1 MASKDPRLPPEL
13 EREIFETSALLH
25 PGMRYILVLVASRVH
40 TWIEPTLYRTIA
52 PDGSERSEHILALSR
67 SKSPGFFQSA
77 VRRVILRRETHKR
90 PEILRLTPGATHVAI
105 GDRFNV
111 EPISETLL
119 EMRQIQCL
127 VARSGGL
134 AGANLL
140 DASLAVW
147 ACLTHLHFLDRW
159 SIGEEK
165 TRAFV
170 FGLPSLTHLAIESS
184 QSWHWIER
192 LVQNAHRLRILV
204 LLGWDEVSA
213 TFVAE
218 NAVKH
223 IADARLVVCAPETW
237 DESVREGY
245 NFWDVAQEFLR
256 QKTDGKVNESPFL
269 AVRAAAPGL

>member
-1 MASKDPRLPPEL
+1 
-13 EREIFETSALLH
+13 
-25 PGMRYILVLVASRVH
+25 MRYILVLVASRVH

-52 PDGSERSEHILALSR
+52 PEGSQRSEHILALSR

-77 VRRVILRRETHKR
+77 VRRVILRRRTHK
-90 PEILRLTPGATHVAI
+90 PAEILRLAAGATHVAI
-105 GDRFNV
+105 GDRFNF

-127 VARSGGL
+127 VARSGVL

-140 DASLAVW
+140 DASLPVW

-165 TRAFV
+165 TGPFV
-170 FGLPSLTHLAIESS
+170 WGLPSLTHLALESR

-192 LVQNAHRLRILV
+192 LLQSDRLRILV
-204 LLGWDEVSA
+204 FLGRDEVDA
-213 TFVAE
+213 TSWE
-218 NAVKH
+218 EHAVNH
-223 IADARLVVCAPETW
+223 IADARLVVCAQETW

-245 NFWDVAQEFLR
+245 NFWDVAEEFLQ
-256 QKTDGKVNESPFL
+256 QKKDGKVND
-269 AVRAAAPGL
+269 